1 MILGDVVS
9 DEVDPTDV
17 VSLAFKE
24 LYVQCDRIVVV
35 FPGALTHDKLL
46 LCNKIHGDPGKFF
59 M

>member
-24 LYVQCDRIVVV
+24 LYVQCERIVVV

-46 LCNKIHGDPGKFF
+46 LCNN
-59 M
+59 